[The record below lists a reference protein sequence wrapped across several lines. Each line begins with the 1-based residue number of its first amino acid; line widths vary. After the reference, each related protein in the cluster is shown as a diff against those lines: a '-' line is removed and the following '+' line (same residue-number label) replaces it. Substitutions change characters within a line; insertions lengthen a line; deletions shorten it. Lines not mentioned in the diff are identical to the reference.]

1 MIDYSYNLVIFV
13 ANNTDIFP
21 AAIVV
26 ASLNLLIQT
35 LFSLIFGSKG
45 LPKIRGYRGE

>member
-1 MIDYSYNLVIFV
+1 MIDYSYNLVLFV

-21 AAIVV
+21 AALVV
-26 ASLNLLIQT
+26 AALNLLVQN
-35 LFSLIFGSKG
+35 LFNLIFGSKG